1 LLFCH
6 YEFIKLILNGL
17 LINNKSYL
25 KSQSLK
31 IIGQGKLKG
40 NIEISGAKNSALV
53 LLAASLLTNEKIILE
68 NVPWLTDIEKMLN
81 ILKNLGVKLV
91 NKNNQLEIDSR
102 NISIKELPFELVNG
116 LRASF
121 FCIGAL
127 LAKFGEVKIP
137 LPGGCDIGLRPIDE
151 HINGLKALGAEI
163 IIEEGIVK
171 AKLKGES
178 KKLYGAH
185 IKLQCPSVG
194 ATETL
199 IMAASLAKGRTV
211 LQNAA
216 REPEIQ
222 DLCQMLNKMGAKI
235 YDSGKEKIIIDGVN
249 KLCGCT
255 HKVIPDRIE
264 AGTFLIAAAATSSS
278 ITISPVIPNHLEAVT
293 NKLQESGSKITIKGN
308 SITINCNKIKGVDIE
323 TAPFPGFPTDLQA
336 PFTTL
341 MAIANGESKITETI
355 FENRMNHVHLLNKMG
370 ANIKLNKN
378 IAYIKGVKK
387 FKGMDLVGS
396 DLRSSA
402 ALIIAGIIAEGTS
415 KIYGLEHLDRGY
427 ENFESKLK
435 ILGIKIT
442 REFNKKTLTN
452 KELKTSSDPA
462 DIPRAA

>member
-1 LLFCH
+1 MICGS
-6 YEFIKLILNGL
+6 K
-17 LINNKSYL
+17 NKSYL
-25 KSQSLK
+25 KSQNLK
-31 IIGQGKLKG
+31 IFGQGKLNG
-40 NIEISGAKNSALV
+40 IVEISGAKNSALV
-53 LLAASLLTNEKIILE
+53 LLAASLLTNERIVLQ
-68 NVPWLTDIEKMLN
+68 NVPRLTDIEKMAN
-81 ILKNLGVKLV
+81 ILRNLGVKIIE
-91 NKNNQLEIDSR
+91 KNNNLKIDSQ
-102 NISIKELPFELVNG
+102 NISIKELPYELVNG

-121 FCIGAL
+121 FCIGPL
-127 LAKFGEVKIP
+127 LSKFGEAKVP
-137 LPGGCDIGLRPIDE
+137 LPGGCNIGSRPIDE

-163 IIEEGIVK
+163 LIEEEIVK
-171 AKLKGES
+171 ANIKGDKS
-178 KKLYGAH
+178 RLIGTH
-185 IKLQCPSVG
+185 IKLKCPSVG

-199 IMAASLAKGRTV
+199 IMAASLAEGRTTIE
-211 LQNAA
+211 NAA

-235 YDSGKEKIIIDGVN
+235 YDSGKEKIIIDGVDE
-249 KLCGCT
+249 LFGCS

-415 KIYGLEHLDRGY
+415 TISGLEHLDRGY

-435 ILGIKIT
+435 ILGIKIN
-442 REFNKKTLTN
+442 REFNKKTLKN
-452 KELKTSSDPA
+452 KEFKTSSDPA
-462 DIPRAA
+462 DIPRYKAA

>member
-1 LLFCH
+1 MICGS
-6 YEFIKLILNGL
+6 K
-17 LINNKSYL
+17 NKSYL
-25 KSQSLK
+25 KSQNLK
-31 IIGQGKLKG
+31 IFGQGKLNG
-40 NIEISGAKNSALV
+40 IVEISGAKNSALV
-53 LLAASLLTNEKIILE
+53 LLAASLLTNERIVLQ
-68 NVPWLTDIEKMLN
+68 NVPRLTDIEKMAN
-81 ILKNLGVKLV
+81 ILRNLGVKIV
-91 NKNNQLEIDSR
+91 EKNNKLEIDSQD
-102 NISIKELPFELVNG
+102 ISIKELPYELVNG

-121 FCIGAL
+121 FCIGPL
-127 LAKFGEVKIP
+127 LSKFGEAKVP
-137 LPGGCDIGLRPIDE
+137 LPGGCNIGSRPIDE

-163 IIEEGIVK
+163 LIEEEIVK
-171 AKLKGES
+171 ANIKGDKS
-178 KKLYGAH
+178 RLIGTH
-185 IKLQCPSVG
+185 IKLKCPSVG

-199 IMAASLAKGRTV
+199 IMAASLAEGRTTIE
-211 LQNAA
+211 NAA

-249 KLCGCT
+249 ELCGCS

-378 IAYIKGVKK
+378 IAHIKGVKK

-415 KIYGLEHLDRGY
+415 TISGLEHLDRGY

-442 REFNKKTLTN
+442 REFNKKTSKN
-452 KELKTSSDPA
+452 KEFKTNSDPA
-462 DIPRAA
+462 DIPRYKVA

>member
-1 LLFCH
+1 M
-6 YEFIKLILNGL
+6 
-17 LINNKSYL
+17 
-25 KSQSLK
+25 
-31 IIGQGKLKG
+31 
-40 NIEISGAKNSALV
+40 A
-53 LLAASLLTNEKIILE
+53 
-68 NVPWLTDIEKMLN
+68 N
-81 ILKNLGVKLV
+81 ILRNLGVKIAE
-91 NKNNQLEIDSR
+91 KNNKLEIDSQD
-102 NISIKELPFELVNG
+102 ISIKELPYELVNG

-121 FCIGAL
+121 FCIGPL
-127 LAKFGEVKIP
+127 LSKFGEAKVP
-137 LPGGCDIGLRPIDE
+137 LPGGCNIGSRPIDE
-151 HINGLKALGAEI
+151 HIKGLKALGAEI
-163 IIEEGIVK
+163 LIEEEIVK
-171 AKLKGES
+171 ANIKGDKS
-178 KKLYGAH
+178 RLIGTH
-185 IKLQCPSVG
+185 IKLKCPSVG

-199 IMAASLAKGRTV
+199 IMAASLAEGRTTIE
-211 LQNAA
+211 NAA

-249 KLCGCT
+249 ELCGCT

-378 IAYIKGVKK
+378 IAHIKGVKK

-415 KIYGLEHLDRGY
+415 RIYGLEHLDRGY

-442 REFNKKTLTN
+442 REFNKKTSKN
-452 KELKTSSDPA
+452 KEFKTSSDPA
-462 DIPRAA
+462 DIPRYKAA

>member
-1 LLFCH
+1 MIW
-6 YEFIKLILNGL
+6 ESKDKLHTV
-17 LINNKSYL
+17 
-25 KSQSLK
+25 SQILK
-31 IIGQGKLKG
+31 ILGQGKLNG
-40 NIEISGAKNSALV
+40 TVEISGAKNSSLV

-68 NVPWLTDIEKMLN
+68 NVPYLTDIEKMGN
-81 ILKNLGVKLV
+81 ILKNLGVNLV
-91 NKNNQLEIDSR
+91 RKNKQLEIDPTT
-102 NISIKELPFELVNG
+102 ISIKELPYELVKG

-127 LAKFGEVKIP
+127 LTKFGEAQVP
-137 LPGGCDIGLRPIDE
+137 LPGGCKIGSRPIDE
-151 HINGLKALGAEI
+151 HINGLIALGADI

-171 AKLKGES
+171 AKIRGDKNRLHGT
-178 KKLYGAH
+178 H
-185 IKLQCPSVG
+185 IKLKCPSVG

-199 IMAASLAKGRTV
+199 IMAASLAKGRTTIE
-211 LQNAA
+211 NAA

-249 KLCGCT
+249 KLCGCS

-278 ITISPVIPNHLEAVT
+278 LTISPVIPNHLEAVT

-415 KIYGLEHLDRGY
+415 TISGLEHLDRGY

-435 ILGIKIT
+435 IVGIKIT

-462 DIPRAA
+462 DIPRYEAA

>member
-1 LLFCH
+1 MICGS
-6 YEFIKLILNGL
+6 K
-17 LINNKSYL
+17 NKSYL
-25 KSQSLK
+25 KSQNLK
-31 IIGQGKLKG
+31 IFGQGKLNG
-40 NIEISGAKNSALV
+40 IVEISGAKNSALV
-53 LLAASLLTNEKIILE
+53 LLAASLLTNERIVLQ
-68 NVPWLTDIEKMLN
+68 NVPRLTDIEKMAN
-81 ILKNLGVKLV
+81 ILRNLGVKIV
-91 NKNNQLEIDSR
+91 EKNNKLEIDSQ
-102 NISIKELPFELVNG
+102 NISIKELPYELVNG

-121 FCIGAL
+121 FCIGPL
-127 LAKFGEVKIP
+127 LSKFGEAKVP
-137 LPGGCDIGLRPIDE
+137 LPGGCNIGSRPIDE

-163 IIEEGIVK
+163 LIEEEIVK
-171 AKLKGES
+171 ANIKGDKS
-178 KKLYGAH
+178 RLIGTH
-185 IKLQCPSVG
+185 IKLKCPSVG

-199 IMAASLAKGRTV
+199 IMAASLAEGRTTIE
-211 LQNAA
+211 NAA

-249 KLCGCT
+249 KLSGCT

-378 IAYIKGVKK
+378 IAHIKGVKK

-415 KIYGLEHLDRGY
+415 RIYGLEHLDRGY

-442 REFNKKTLTN
+442 REYNKKTLTN
-452 KELKTSSDPA
+452 KEFKTSSDPA
-462 DIPRAA
+462 DIPRYRAA